1 MHMYMYELQTNSVDV
16 FAILYTLNIAYKY
29 NVCIFLYTCMF
40 YRIMIMVSPQYV
52 SYLYVELRS
61 GLYLRMKCFSF
72 SFLSITLS
80 VFILKKGKIK
90 YFGSAFEQ
98 VAICPLTGIILKFSC
113 LMCWLCSVTRFLRL
127 LVSPM

>member
-1 MHMYMYELQTNSVDV
+1 
-16 FAILYTLNIAYKY
+16 
-29 NVCIFLYTCMF
+29 MF

-52 SYLYVELRS
+52 SYLHVELRS

>member
-1 MHMYMYELQTNSVDV
+1 
-16 FAILYTLNIAYKY
+16 
-29 NVCIFLYTCMF
+29 MF

-98 VAICPLTGIILKFSC
+98 VAIYIYICVCVCVFQ
-113 LMCWLCSVTRFLRL
+113 
-127 LVSPM
+127 VS